1 MFAALTNTRKIAA
14 LTFLSSLYFY
24 SHVGTLYL
32 QERGLNLFQ
41 VNSISAII
49 IGTIF
54 LAEVPTGV
62 IADRIGRKWSVVL
75 AMAFQLLGE
84 VLYLFA
90 RDYWAF
96 ALLSVIAGIGFAFSS
111 GAVEALIYDTL
122 PAADDQGREQAMQQA
137 MGAVGF
143 AYQLAF
149 FLAPLVGSFLIPV
162 YSLPRFLFVVALTAA
177 SVGVAL
183 LVALTLEEP
192 ATPRHHTEQSPFQL
206 LRAGFG
212 QLRRQPR
219 LQWLL
224 LIGALTSTFG
234 MVLVGLYQPY
244 FHAAGISAFG
254 MGWAFA
260 VGALVA
266 GVSTRYVY
274 KVERWL
280 GKRWGLW
287 LVTILPGL
295 AYLLLAWVTSPG
307 WIFVAFI
314 LTYGTTTLKNP
325 LLSAAQNGLIAPAQ
339 RATVLSLLSLG
350 TSLYVAIMS
359 LVIGWLADWDLRV
372 AFALIGM
379 IIVVATVLLRVD
391 RIGVV
396 PLRSLAERA
405 APAASAE

>member
-1 MFAALTNTRKIAA
+1 MFGLTRATNPHKIAA
-14 LTFLSSLYFY
+14 LTFFSSLYFY

-32 QERGLNLFQ
+32 QERGLTLFQ

-54 LAEVPTGV
+54 LAEVPTGLL
-62 IADRIGRKWSVVL
+62 ADRIGRKWSVVL

-84 VLYLFA
+84 VLYLFV

-111 GAVEALIYDTL
+111 GAIEALIYDTL
-122 PAADDQGREQAMQQA
+122 PVAPDDHQGRERAMQQA
-137 MGAVGF
+137 MGNVGF

-149 FLAPLVGSFLIPV
+149 VLAPLVGSFLIPV

-192 ATPRHHTEQSPFQL
+192 ATPYHHAAQSPFQL

-224 LIGALTSTFG
+224 LIGALTATFG

-244 FHAAGISAFG
+244 FHAAGIAAFG

-274 KVERWL
+274 QVEGWL

-287 LVTILPGL
+287 MVTMLPGL
-295 AYLLLAWVTSPG
+295 AYLLLAWVTTPG
-307 WIFVAFI
+307 WIVVAFV

-325 LLSAAQNGLIAPAQ
+325 LLSAAQNALIAPAQ
-339 RATVLSLLSLG
+339 RATVLSLISLG
-350 TSLYVAIMS
+350 TSLYVALMS
-359 LVIGWLADWDLRV
+359 LVIGWLADWNLRA
-372 AFALIGM
+372 AFALIGLV
-379 IIVVATVLLRVD
+379 IVVATLLLRVD
-391 RIGVV
+391 RVG
-396 PLRSLAERA
+396 SA
-405 APAASAE
+405 AITTEQ